1 VESALYET
9 LPCNDAMTQLT
20 DQGNQEHDAAIR
32 TFYGDLSLESR
43 D

>member
-20 DQGNQEHDAAIR
+20 DNQEHDAAIR